1 MFKPVSNQPDFLQI
15 EHQILNFWDQNK
27 TFEKLRQKNQG
38 KKRFSFLDGP
48 ITANNPMGVHHAW
61 GRTYKDIFQR
71 YKAMLGH
78 ETRYQNGFDCQGLW
92 VEVEVEKELG
102 FKSKRDIEKYGID
115 RFVEKCKER
124 ARKFSQI
131 QTQQSI
137 RLGYWMDWDNSY
149 YTMSD
154 ENNYTIWHF
163 LQRCHQKG
171 WVYKGHDVMPWCP
184 RCGTAISEHEIA
196 TEGYQELTHT
206 GIFLKFSLTEK
217 RNEYLLVWTTTPW
230 TLTSNVAAAVHPE
243 FTYIKVKQGEEYYY
257 LAKERLEVL
266 KGKYE
271 IVEEIPGQRLVG
283 LAYQGPF
290 GELEAQLG
298 VEHRVIPWKE
308 VSSHEG
314 TGIVHIAPGC
324 GKEDF
329 ALSKEFNLAVVAPLD
344 ESGNFIQGFNGFS
357 GRNVFEVTPAILE
370 DLKNK
375 QRVYKTERYT
385 HRYPVCWRCNTELV
399 FRLVDEW
406 FISMDQL
413 RYQIMEVAKRITWIP
428 AFGLER
434 ELDWLRNMHDW
445 CISKKRYWGLALPI
459 FECQCGHFEVIGSED
474 ELKAKAVEGWE
485 EFEDHSP
492 HRPWIDAVK
501 INCDKCGKPVSRIP
515 DVGNP
520 WLDAGIVPF
529 STLDYRH
536 NRQYWEKWFPAD
548 FITEGFPGQ
557 FRNWFYSLLAMS
569 TVLEDR
575 EPFRTV
581 LGHANV
587 LDENGEEMHKSKGNA
602 IWFDD
607 AAERMGADV
616 MRWLFA
622 SHNPANNLNFGYSL
636 ADEVRR
642 KFLRLWNSY
651 SFFVTYA
658 NLDRMNP
665 LKEDI
670 PVAQRSLLDRWI
682 TAELQSLIQKTLKF
696 MDGYDVATMVRAV
709 DEFIERLSNWYIR
722 RSRRRFW
729 KSENDFDKI
738 SAYLTLY
745 DVLVTLGKLMA
756 PVLPFLCEEFYQN
769 LVRSIDPS
777 SPESVHLC
785 DFPAVDLELTDGQ
798 LLEDMDWV
806 IRAAN
811 LGRATRNQAAVKIR
825 QPLASLSIV
834 TPDGQSKTALASLES
849 LLTDEINV
857 KHIRF
862 AQDTAEFT
870 TLKAKPNLKVLGPKW
885 GKLVPKMA
893 EAVNSLTPEQL
904 SLLSENKDVQ
914 VKVDGQQVQL
924 SSEDVEIIQAEKENL
939 VVESQGN
946 LTVAL
951 DTTLTEELI
960 DEGFAREFVH
970 KLQNMRKEAGFEI
983 ADRIRIYYQTTDR
996 LEKALKA
1003 FEDYIKVETL
1013 CLEFQRGDEKGELRT
1028 SVRINGQ
1035 PADIAVERVK

>member
-15 EHQILNFWDQNK
+15 EHRTLKFWDQNK
-27 TFEKLRQKNQG
+27 TFEKLRQKNKG

-171 WVYKGHDVMPWCP
+171 WIYKGHDVMPWCP

-206 GIFLKFSLTEK
+206 GIFLKFPLTE
-217 RNEYLLVWTTTPW
+217 RTNEYLLVWTTTPW

-243 FTYIKVKQGEEYYY
+243 FTYIKVKQGEEYYC

-290 GELEAQLG
+290 DELEAQLG

-329 ALSKEFNLAVVAPLD
+329 ALSKEFNLVVVAPLD

-357 GRNVFEVTPAILE
+357 GRNVFEVTPTILE
-370 DLKNK
+370 DLKNR
-375 QRVYKTERYT
+375 QLVYKTEQYT

-413 RYQIMEVAKRITWIP
+413 RYQIMEVAKLITWIP

-459 FECQCGHFEVIGSED
+459 FECQCGHFEIIGSED
-474 ELKAKAVEGWE
+474 ELKARAVEGWE
-485 EFEDHSP
+485 EFEGHSP

-501 INCDKCGKPVSRIP
+501 IKCEKCGKPVSRIP

-557 FRNWFYSLLAMS
+557 FRNWFYSVLAMS

-575 EPFRTV
+575 EPFRSV

-602 IWFDD
+602 IWFDE

-616 MRWLFA
+616 MRWIFA
-622 SHNPANNLNFGYSL
+622 SHNPTNNLNFGYSL

-658 NLDRMNP
+658 NLDKVNP

-670 PVAQRSLLDRWI
+670 PMAKRSLLDRWI
-682 TAELQSLIQKTLKF
+682 TAELQFLIQKTLKF
-696 MDGYDVATMVRAV
+696 MDGYDVTSTVRAV

-738 SAYLTLY
+738 SAYLTFY

-756 PVLPFLCEEFYQN
+756 PVLPFLCEELYQN
-769 LVRSIDPS
+769 LVRNIDPS
-777 SPESVHLC
+777 APESVHLC
-785 DFPAVDLELTDGQ
+785 DFPAFDLELTDGQ

-834 TPDGQSKTALASLES
+834 APDNGQGAISSLES

-870 TLKAKPNLKVLGPKW
+870 ILKAKPNLKVLGPKW
-885 GKLVPKMA
+885 GKLVPKVA
-893 EAVNSLTPEQL
+893 EAVDSLTPEQL
-904 SLLSENKDVQ
+904 SLLSENRDVQ
-914 VKVDGQQVQL
+914 VKVDSQQVQL
-924 SSEDVEIIQAEKENL
+924 SSEDVEIIQVEKENL

-996 LEKALKA
+996 LEKALEA
-1003 FEDYIKVETL
+1003 FEDYIKAETL
-1013 CLEFQRGDEKGELRT
+1013 CLEFRRGDEKGELRA

>member
-1 MFKPVSNQPDFLQI
+1 MFKPVSSQPDFLQI
-15 EHQILNFWDQNK
+15 EHRILKFWDQSK
-27 TFEKLRQKNQG
+27 VFEKLRQKNQG
-38 KKRFSFLDGP
+38 KRRFSFLDGP

-78 ETRYQNGFDCQGLW
+78 EMRYQNGFDCQGLW
-92 VEVEVEKELG
+92 VEVEVERELG
-102 FKSKRDIEKYGID
+102 FRSKRDIEHYGID

-124 ARKFSQI
+124 VRKFSQI

-137 RLGYWMDWDNSY
+137 RLGYWMDWNNSY
-149 YTMSD
+149 YTMSE

-163 LQRCHQKG
+163 LQRCHKKG
-171 WVYKGHDVMPWCP
+171 WIYKGHDVMPWCP

-206 GIFLKFSLTEK
+206 GVFLKFPLTEK
-217 RNEYLLVWTTTPW
+217 PNEHLLVWTTTPW

-243 FTYIKVKQGEEYYY
+243 FTYVKVKQGEEYYY

-266 KGKYE
+266 EGKYE
-271 IVEEIPGQRLVG
+271 IREEISGQRLVG
-283 LAYQGPF
+283 FVYRGPF
-290 GELEAQLG
+290 DELKAQLG
-298 VEHRVIPWKE
+298 VEHRVIPWKQ
-308 VSSHEG
+308 VSNQEG

-329 ALSKEFNLAVVAPLD
+329 ALGKEFGLAVIAPLD
-344 ESGNFIQGFNGFS
+344 ESGNYIEGFNWLS
-357 GRNVFEVTPAILE
+357 GRNLFEVTPAILE
-370 DLKNK
+370 DLKK
-375 QRVYKTERYT
+375 KRLVYKTERYT
-385 HRYPVCWRCNTELV
+385 HRYPVCWRCDTELV

-413 RYQIMEVAKRITWIP
+413 RYQIMDVAKRITWMP

-485 EFEDHSP
+485 QFEGHSP

-501 INCDKCGKPVSRIP
+501 IRCTKCGKLVSRIP

-529 STLDYRH
+529 STLAYRH

-548 FITEGFPGQ
+548 FITECFPGQ

-569 TVLEDR
+569 TVLEGR

-581 LGHANV
+581 LGHAKV

-607 AAERMGADV
+607 AVERMGADV
-616 MRWLFA
+616 MRWIFA

-636 ADEVRR
+636 ASDIRR
-642 KFLRLWNSY
+642 RFLRLWNSY

-658 NLDRMNP
+658 NLDKVNP
-665 LKEDI
+665 LEEHI
-670 PVAQRSLLDRWI
+670 PVAKRSLLDRWI
-682 TAELQSLIQKTLKF
+682 TAELQLLIQRTIEY
-696 MDGYDVATMVRAV
+696 MDGYDVASPVRLI

-745 DVLVTLGKLMA
+745 DVLVTLCKLMA
-756 PVLPFLCEEFYQN
+756 PVLPFFCEELYQN
-769 LVRSIDPS
+769 LVRSIDS
-777 SPESVHLC
+777 SAPESVHLC
-785 DFPAVDLELTDGQ
+785 DFPASDPELIDGQ

-811 LGRATRNQAAVKIR
+811 LGRAARNQAAVKIR
-825 QPLASLSIV
+825 QPLSSLFV
-834 TPDGQSKTALASLES
+834 LTPDGKSKRAISRLES
-849 LLTDEINV
+849 LLTEEINV
-857 KHIRF
+857 KQIRF
-862 AQDTAEFT
+862 AQNTAEFT

-885 GKLVPKMA
+885 GKLTHRIA
-893 EAVNSLTPEQL
+893 EAVNSLKPEQVC
-904 SLLSENKDVQ
+904 LLSEGKDVQ
-914 VKVDGQQVQL
+914 VKVNSQQVQL
-924 SSEDVEIIQAEKENL
+924 SPEDLEIVQVEKENL

-951 DTTLTEELI
+951 DTTLTEELM

-970 KLQNMRKEAGFEI
+970 KVQNMRKEAGFEI

-1003 FEDYIKVETL
+1003 FEDYIKAETL
-1013 CLEFQRGDEKGELRT
+1013 CLEFQRGEEKGELRV
-1028 SVRINGQ
+1028 SVRINNQ

>member
-1 MFKPVSNQPDFLQI
+1 MFKPVSSQPDFLEI
-15 EHQILNFWDQNK
+15 EHRILKFWEQSK
-27 TFEKLRQKNQG
+27 AFEKLRQKNQG
-38 KKRFSFLDGP
+38 RRRFSFLDGP

-78 ETRYQNGFDCQGLW
+78 EMRYQNGFDCQGLW
-92 VEVEVEKELG
+92 VEVEVERELG

-131 QTQQSI
+131 QTQQSV
-137 RLGYWMDWDNSY
+137 RLGYWMDWANSY
-149 YTMSD
+149 YTMSE

-171 WVYKGHDVMPWCP
+171 WIYKGHDVMPWCP

-196 TEGYQELTHT
+196 TEGYRELTHT
-206 GIFLKFSLTEK
+206 GVFIKFPLTE
-217 RNEYLLVWTTTPW
+217 RPNEHLLVWTTTPW

-243 FTYIKVKQGEEYYY
+243 FTYVKAKQAEQYYY

-266 KGKYE
+266 QGEYE
-271 IVEEIPGQRLVG
+271 IIEEVSGQRLVG
-283 LAYQGPF
+283 LVYRGPF
-290 GELEAQLG
+290 DELEAQLA
-298 VEHRVIPWKE
+298 VKHRVIPWKQ
-308 VSSHEG
+308 VSRHEG

-329 ALSKEFNLAVVAPLD
+329 TLGKEFDLAVIAPLD
-344 ESGNFIQGFNGFS
+344 ESGNYLQGFNWLS

-370 DLKNK
+370 DLKK
-375 QRVYKTERYT
+375 KRLVYKAERYT
-385 HRYPVCWRCNTELV
+385 HRYPVCWRCDTELV

-406 FISMDQL
+406 FISMDEL
-413 RYQIMEVAKRITWIP
+413 RYQIMDVAKRITWMP

-459 FECQCGHFEVIGSED
+459 FECQCGHFQVIGSEE

-485 EFEDHSP
+485 QFEGHSP

-501 INCDKCGKPVSRIP
+501 IRCEKCGKLVSRIP

-529 STLDYRH
+529 STLDYRR

-548 FITEGFPGQ
+548 FITECFPGQ

-569 TVLEDR
+569 TVLEGR

-581 LGHANV
+581 LGHAKV

-607 AAERMGADV
+607 AVERMGADV
-616 MRWLFA
+616 MRWIFA

-636 ADEVRR
+636 ATDVRR

-651 SFFVTYA
+651 SFLVTYA
-658 NLDRMNP
+658 NLDKVNP
-665 LKEDI
+665 SEKHI
-670 PVAQRSLLDRWI
+670 PVARRSLLDRWI
-682 TAELQSLIQKTLKF
+682 TAELQLLIQRTIEY
-696 MDGYDVATMVRAV
+696 MNSYDVASPVRLI

-729 KSENDFDKI
+729 KSESDFDKI

-745 DVLVTLGKLMA
+745 DVLVTLCKLMA
-756 PVLPFLCEEFYQN
+756 PVLPFLCEELYQN
-769 LVRSIDPS
+769 LVRSIDS
-777 SPESVHLC
+777 SAPESVHLC
-785 DFPAVDLELTDGQ
+785 DFPASDPELIDGQ

-811 LGRATRNQAAVKIR
+811 LGRAARNQAAVKIR
-825 QPLASLSIV
+825 QPLSSLFV
-834 TPDGQSKTALASLES
+834 LAPDGKSKKAISRLES
-849 LLTDEINV
+849 LLTEEINV
-857 KHIRF
+857 KQIRF
-862 AQDTAEFT
+862 VQNTAELT
-870 TLKAKPNLKVLGPKW
+870 TLKVKPNLKVLGPKW
-885 GKLVPKMA
+885 GKLTYRIA
-893 EAVNSLTPEQL
+893 EAVNSLKPEQAC
-904 SLLSENKDVQ
+904 LLSEGKDVQ
-914 VKVDGQQVQL
+914 VKVDSQQVQL
-924 SSEDVEIIQAEKENL
+924 SPTDVEIIRVERENL

-951 DTTLTEELI
+951 DTTLTEELM
-960 DEGFAREFVH
+960 DEGLAREFVH
-970 KLQNMRKEAGFEI
+970 KVQNMRKEAGFEI
-983 ADRIRIYYQTTDR
+983 ADRIKIYYQSTER
-996 LEKALKA
+996 LEKALKS
-1003 FEDYIKVETL
+1003 FEDYIKAETL
-1013 CLEFQRGDEKGELRT
+1013 CLEFQRGEEKGELRT
-1028 SVRINGQ
+1028 SVRINDQ
-1035 PADIAVERVK
+1035 SADIAVERVK